1 MTKHERMIKARQ
13 ALMEMEEALIDLLTE
28 HEAKGEKGMH
38 PSKIAQELD
47 LLLPEK
53 GETYGS
59 ARYRYNLI
67 WGLLD
72 HLSTKGIIC
81 HSDSG
86 AQLADDYWAIPL

>member
-1 MTKHERMIKARQ
+1 MTKHDRIRKARQ

-28 HEAKGEKGMH
+28 HEAKGGEGMH

-59 ARYRYNLI
+59 TKYRYNLI

-72 HLSTKGIIC
+72 HLSTKGIIQ
-81 HSDSG
+81 HVDDG
-86 AQLADDYWAIPL
+86 AQLVDDYWAIPL